1 MKTMKTIKLNST
13 GFDVLYLQQL
23 LRMKGY
29 TKIYDDGIF
38 GPNTDAAVRNF
49 QLVQG
54 LVVDGIVGPNTWKK
68 LIYILNI
75 KDSNMINEFDYQ
87 ELANKLQIEV
97 ATVKA
102 IKEVESGQY
111 GAFLSEDCPPIL
123 FEGHIFWKQLEN
135 EGFYPANLVVG
146 NEDILYQ
153 KWTKQHYL
161 GGMKEYDRL
170 DKAMKINKIA
180 ALKSASWGMFQIMGF
195 NYESCGCKSVDE
207 FVTRMKRSEKDQLD
221 MFIQFIVNNKL
232 DKYLREKDWKGFA
245 AKYNGPLYAQN
256 KYDTKLEQ
264 AYNKY
269 KKEA

>member
-1 MKTMKTIKLNST
+1 MKTIKLNST

-23 LRMKGY
+23 LRKKGY
-29 TKIYDDGIF
+29 NMIYDDGIF
-38 GPNTDAAVRNF
+38 GPNTEAAVRNF

-54 LVVDGIVGPNTWKK
+54 LVVDGIVGPSTWKK
-68 LIYILNI
+68 LTSILNI
-75 KDSNMINEFDYQ
+75 QNDKKLSGLDYNEIAVKYD
-87 ELANKLQIEV
+87 LEV
-97 ATVKA
+97 AVIKA
-102 IKEVESGQY
+102 VKEVESGRY

-123 FEGHIFWKQLEN
+123 FEGHVFWKQLEN
-135 EGFYPANLVVG
+135 EGLFPANLVVG

-153 KWTKQHYL
+153 KWTKQYYK

-207 FVTRMKRSEKDQLD
+207 FVTRMKCSEKEQLD
-221 MFIQFIVNNKL
+221 MFVQFIVNNKL

-245 AKYNGPLYAQN
+245 AKYNGPGYAEN